1 MSAEEIDALCEEIN
15 ARGSETISVDLP
27 GTIEVEGGMVSNVEL
42 PNGWSSQ
49 VVDLDLD
56 GQEEQREAFYA
67 GELEPPDDHT
77 AVVVVEGGR
86 VVDVLNAPPGGYKL
100 VDHDIPQDDI
110 LICAD
115 ELAAVEG
122 VTVSQVR
129 SVEARIR
136 LDTDDVGDIAQA
148 SDGALRS
155 AAFDKMLP
163 HLTAAGA
170 EPATVDFEEIER
182 HDDYAVVT
190 QVRSLNVRTWL
201 TPEDHSEVFQGDVT
215 EDALQSTA
223 FDEMMP
229 HLVDAGIE
237 PLTLDFQEFDVDF
250 KRGEN

>member
-1 MSAEEIDALCEEIN
+1 
-15 ARGSETISVDLP
+15 
-27 GTIEVEGGMVSNVEL
+27 
-42 PNGWSSQ
+42 
-49 VVDLDLD
+49 
-56 GQEEQREAFYA
+56 
-67 GELEPPDDHT
+67 
-77 AVVVVEGGR
+77 
-86 VVDVLNAPPGGYKL
+86 
-100 VDHDIPQDDI
+100 
-110 LICAD
+110 
-115 ELAAVEG
+115 
-122 VTVSQVR
+122 
-129 SVEARIR
+129 
-136 LDTDDVGDIAQA
+136 
-148 SDGALRS
+148 
-155 AAFDKMLP
+155 MLP

-250 KRGEN
+250 KRRENQR